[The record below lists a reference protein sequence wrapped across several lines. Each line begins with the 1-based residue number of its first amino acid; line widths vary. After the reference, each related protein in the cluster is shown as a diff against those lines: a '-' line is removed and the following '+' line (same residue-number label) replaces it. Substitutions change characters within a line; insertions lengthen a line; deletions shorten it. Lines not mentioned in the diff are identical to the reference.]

1 MSDQQPDNSP
11 MLSQSHGAPVVVTH
25 LLDGSGSMTAVLDA
39 TIEGFN
45 GYITELLRDDA
56 APNTRFTLVVFST
69 EAVRLVHNAVP
80 LGHVELLTRQTYR
93 PRGGTPL
100 FDAIG
105 RTIRETAQ
113 RLDADPALANARV
126 LFAIQTDG
134 EENASREYTSR
145 QQIAALI
152 AEYEASGWTFV
163 YLGANQDAFA
173 EGAALGIPAGNTA
186 NYSPSRTGVLFSAH
200 SRATRSFMSAPP
212 SPEGFM
218 ASVDRASL
226 VEDDEEEDD

>member
-1 MSDQQPDNSP
+1 
-11 MLSQSHGAPVVVTH
+11 VVTH
-25 LLDGSGSMTAVLDA
+25 LLDGSGSMNSVLDA

-45 GYITELLRDDA
+45 GYITELLCATRRLRIRGSHWSSS
-56 APNTRFTLVVFST
+56 APRM
-69 EAVRLVHNAVP
+69 RLVHTAVP

-105 RTIRETAQ
+105 RTIKETAQ
-113 RLDADPALANARV
+113 RLDADPALAGARV

-134 EENASREYTSR
+134 EENASREYTTR
-145 QQIAALI
+145 QQIASLI
-152 AEYEASGWTFV
+152 GEYEASGWTFV

-173 EGAALGIPAGNTA
+173 EGAALGIRAGNTA
-186 NYSPSRTGVLFSAH
+186 NYSPGRTSALFRAH
-200 SRATRSFMSAPP
+200 GAATRQFMSAPP
-212 SPEGFM
+212 SPDGYL

-226 VEDDEEEDD
+226 VDDDEEEDESR